1 MVDMGSLRT
10 LPAITVT
17 VEGCHGDGKAVMTD
31 SSAPS
36 SRSAVPIDTTRPHQ
50 ARLWN
55 HWLGGKDN
63 YPIDREIGDKIMEVY
78 PEIVDVAR
86 QSRAFLVRVVHFM
99 TGQGIRQF
107 LDIGTGLPAV
117 DNTHEVAQRDA
128 PECRIVY
135 VDNDPLVVA
144 HARALMTS
152 SPEGECAYLEAD
164 IREPEAII
172 EQAGA
177 VLDFSRP
184 IGLLLLGIVGNVPD
198 EDDPR
203 GVVRRLVD
211 ALPSGSYVA
220 INDGTNVL
228 GVNEWTPAEATA
240 RGEALRL
247 CREAGT
253 VPYYA
258 RTPEFIESLF
268 EGLELVEPGVVST
281 PLWRPDFPQIEEI
294 RPIDSFGG
302 VARKP

>member
-1 MVDMGSLRT
+1 
-10 LPAITVT
+10 
-17 VEGCHGDGKAVMTD
+17 MTD

-36 SRSAVPIDTTRPHQ
+36 SRSAGPIDTTRPHQ

-198 EDDPR
+198 EDDPK